1 MLGLTELYLN
11 DTYLEFL
18 PANFGRLVNLRILE
32 LRENA
37 LITLPKSM
45 NRLESLTRLDI
56 GQNEFTELVS
66 YPMAVI
72 RVGHFFPEK
81 LQSGHLVSMARFS
94 ESR

>member
-1 MLGLTELYLN
+1 MNISLNPIEKIGDPITSMLGLTELYLN

-66 YPMAVI
+66 YPRLRLHGEI
-72 RVGHFFPEK
+72 LE
-81 LQSGHLVSMARFS
+81 
-94 ESR
+94 